1 MRRFLILTSALLFAA
16 TNAFAVAPQFWR
28 VTAAEEFLAGDLEGF
43 AVTSRGELRVAPAMR
58 KIASFTDP
66 FVLSQTSA
74 PNGDRYFGTGNDGKV
89 YRLRGEK
96 LDLLWTAPEPEIYAV
111 AFINGAIYAGTS
123 PNGKVYRVDPETAK
137 HTVWFDPQSAYIWNI
152 IPAGNDVLVA
162 TGVEGKLFR
171 VSANGEG
178 KVLYDAPD
186 THIRS
191 LAVKSD
197 GNILAGASGK
207 GRIYQI
213 TRDGSAIALFDSP
226 LNEIASVY
234 VDANG
239 IGWAAGVSN
248 VLPSSAPAK
257 TQPKSGQQQQQS
269 GTASASGEQ
278 KKEGEAASSGA
289 VEVSFS
295 FDDSA
300 STAAAQSGASE
311 VYRIDNDGFVETV
324 RKFER
329 EMVYAISG
337 GANGSVMLAT
347 GPNGRVYELSG
358 GEVALLGAVPEQQI
372 VSISN
377 SGNQTLIT
385 TTNAGAVYRMETRSA
400 QNPEFRSTAK
410 DVERFSRFGTY
421 RIEGRNLAS
430 GTVAI
435 AFRSGNTRTPDATW
449 SAWTSPQPG
458 LEGPV
463 NVPAARY
470 IQWKV
475 NMPKASADAA
485 IDGVTIAFMNR
496 NVAPQI
502 EALVVQEPAVV
513 FISSAYPSAPQVV
526 EATNPD
532 EYGIF
537 TSLDNPRERAAAE
550 QGKRMFRKG
559 YRTLS
564 WRAKDDN
571 GDSLRYTVSFRPKGS
586 DKWLRLRENIEETQL
601 NFDTSQLPDGR
612 YEVRL
617 SVTDVTDNPE
627 QALTD
632 VKEGVEF
639 MVDNSAPKV
648 NVTAN
653 GTEVIVK
660 INDDLSPVGR
670 VEYSS
675 DAEKWVRITPVDGI
689 ADSREETFRLPKT
702 DVDGK
707 FVVVR
712 AVDAHYNVAT
722 ANVK

>member
-1 MRRFLILTSALLFAA
+1 MRRFLILTSALLLLA
-16 TNAFAVAPQFWR
+16 TSAFAVAPQFWR

-43 AVTSRGELRVAPAMR
+43 AVTSRGELRIAPAVR

-74 PNGDRYFGTGNDGKV
+74 PNGDRFFGTGNDGKV

-96 LDLLWTAPEPEIYAV
+96 LDLLFTAPEPEIYAV
-111 AFINGAIYAGTS
+111 AFINGSLYAGSS
-123 PNGKVYRVDPETAK
+123 PNGKVYRVDPNSGQHTA
-137 HTVWFDPQSAYIWNI
+137 WYDPQSAYIWNI
-152 IPAGNDVLVA
+152 AAAGNDVLVA

-171 VSANGEG
+171 VSADG
-178 KVLYDAPD
+178 KGTVLYDAPD

-191 LAVKSD
+191 LAVKAD
-197 GNILAGASGK
+197 GSVLAGASGK

-213 TRDGSAIALFDSP
+213 ARDGSAIALFDSP
-226 LNEIASVY
+226 LNEISSVHVDPTGTAWAS
-234 VDANG
+234 
-239 IGWAAGVSN
+239 GVSN
-248 VLPSSAPAK
+248 VLPSSAPK
-257 TQPKSGQQQQQS
+257 STPKSGQQQQQQS
-269 GTASASGEQ
+269 GASSQSGEQ
-278 KKEGEAASSGA
+278 KKEGEASSSGT

-300 STAAAQSGASE
+300 ATAAAQSGASE
-311 VYRIDNDGFVETV
+311 VYRIDPDGFVETV

-329 EMVYAISG
+329 EMVYAVSG
-337 GANGSVMLAT
+337 GADGGVLLAT
-347 GPNGRVYELSG
+347 GPNGRIYELRN
-358 GEVALLGAVPEQQI
+358 GELALLAAVPEQQI
-372 VSISN
+372 VSV
-377 SGNQTLIT
+377 SGTGASAIVT
-385 TTNAGAVYRMETRSA
+385 TTNSGAVYRIEGRGTA
-400 QNPEFRSTAK
+400 NPEFRSAAK
-410 DVERFSRFGTY
+410 DVDRFSRFGHY
-421 RIEGRNLAS
+421 RIEGRNLSAGS
-430 GTVAI
+430 VAI

-449 SAWTSPQPG
+449 SAWSSPQTA
-458 LEGPV
+458 LEG
-463 NVPAARY
+463 NISVPGARY
-470 IQWKV
+470 LQWKV
-475 NMPKASADAA
+475 NMQKASADAA
-485 IDGVTIAFMNR
+485 IDAVTVAFMNR

-502 EALVVQEPAVV
+502 EAIVVQDPAVI

-559 YRTLS
+559 FRTLS

-571 GDSLRYTVSFRPKGS
+571 NDSLRYTISFRQKGS
-586 DKWLRLRENIEETQL
+586 EKWLRLRENIEETQI

-612 YEVRL
+612 YEIRL
-617 SVTDVTDNPE
+617 TASDATDNPE
-627 QALTD
+627 TPLTD
-632 VKEGVEF
+632 VKEGIEF
-639 MVDNSAPKV
+639 IVDNTAPKV
-648 NVTAN
+648 NVTTS
-653 GTEVIVK
+653 GSDVVVK
-660 INDDLSPVGR
+660 ISDELSPVGR

-689 ADSREETFRLPKT
+689 SDSREETFRLNRT
-702 DVDGK
+702 DVDGR